1 MTTEDRKTSRP
12 APVWRLKVELI
23 GVSPKIWRRF
33 DTFADVELSQ
43 LHYCIQGVMGWE
55 LAHLFC
61 YQDGYGTSIS
71 EDLHLCDVCGVGDD
85 LKYAYDFG
93 DDWQHLITVEKVIAQ
108 PAGPYPALIAGK
120 NACPPEDCGGPWGY
134 ADLVKVL
141 AGRPNARRREL
152 MEWLDDAFDP
162 KAFDIEEAK
171 ERLAQ
176 YVALSVPKPD
186 VTN

>member
-1 MTTEDRKTSRP
+1 M
-12 APVWRLKVELI
+12 
-23 GVSPKIWRRF
+23 
-33 DTFADVELSQ
+33 
-43 LHYCIQGVMGWE
+43 
-55 LAHLFC
+55 
-61 YQDGYGTSIS
+61 
-71 EDLHLCDVCGVGDD
+71 
-85 LKYAYDFG
+85 
-93 DDWQHLITVEKVIAQ
+93 
-108 PAGPYPALIAGK
+108 IAGK
-120 NACPPEDCGGPWGY
+120 NACPPEDCGGPRGY

-141 AGRPNARRREL
+141 AGRSNARRREL